1 MNTLQLLAFLKSY
14 TTYIFQVPVKHYLS
28 TDIVLITQKLHKKIR
43 QGKTYFKGTAILLKK
58 RCTIGAQNLLKKADS
73 SGSLRVLFEDPST
86 LRRISV
92 ASSSGML
99 RLLFDCA
106 SGRSRSVREA
116 LPKPSR

>member
-58 RCTIGAQNLLKKADS
+58 RCTIGAQNLLKKS
-73 SGSLRVLFEDPST
+73 RFFGQPSGFVRGSFDTASYQRRLIFGNASTVIRLRF
-86 LRRISV
+86 
-92 ASSSGML
+92 G
-99 RLLFDCA
+99 
-106 SGRSRSVREA
+106 
-116 LPKPSR
+116 